1 MLVVLA
7 SPVMWLITKASLWI
21 VVFGVA
27 LAIPIVKEGRRT
39 SPTAPLDPG
48 APPDFVTDMTGR
60 PGFEVLGVQFG
71 FVEARVY
78 GNEAQLRVVLQNTY
92 DAPRTFIC
100 KTKK

>member
-1 MLVVLA
+1 MDRRVGVALVFC
-7 SPVMWLITKASLWI
+7 I
-21 VVFGVA
+21 A
-27 LAIPIVKEGRRT
+27 LAIPIVKEDRRT
-39 SPTAPLDPG
+39 SPTAPLDPD

-71 FVEARVY
+71 FVEARIY